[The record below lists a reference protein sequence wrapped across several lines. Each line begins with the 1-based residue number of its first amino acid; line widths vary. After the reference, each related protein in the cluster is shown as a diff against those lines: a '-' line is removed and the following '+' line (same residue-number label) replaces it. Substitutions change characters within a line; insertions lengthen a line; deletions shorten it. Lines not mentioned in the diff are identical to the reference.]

1 MRRSQGKSSNLSP
14 AGRHGLL
21 MLATGL
27 LWCLSCGCAAITNPV
42 ANGLPARR
50 TPPDFAPD
58 KPVRDARKTI
68 PLTLLGQEAPDPYRL
83 DTNDVLAVWIDGV
96 LGIGTQNPP
105 TAFPEKG
112 RQPPAVGY
120 PIQVLINGTVE
131 LPLVDPVPVRG
142 LSVWEA
148 QEAIRNAYIK
158 KKILQ
163 PGQERII
170 VSLMRPRQYHVVV
183 LRQESSGFQVTPE
196 GIVGGTKRGTG
207 HEVDLPAYENDVLHA
222 LAQTGGLPGLDA
234 YNEVVIERQHKM
246 LPVPLGGAVVPPP
259 GPGPE
264 VVKIP
269 LRLGPDDKPCFDPQD
284 VILHAGDVVFLEA
297 RDLDHFY
304 TGGLLPPGQF
314 VLPRDY
320 DLDVV
325 EAIALAHGPLVSGGL
340 AVSNLSGAIVA
351 PGIGGPS
358 PSLLTILRRTAGG
371 GQVPIKVD
379 LNRALRE
386 PRERILVQPGD
397 VLILQETPGEA
408 FARYFTQNFFIN
420 GVFKIFLGEDGVASA
435 TVNNAPAIPFGTS
448 STAVVV
454 PAAVTP
460 R

>member
-1 MRRSQGKSSNLSP
+1 MWKR
-14 AGRHGLL
+14 LL
-21 MLATGL
+21 AWSEQSRFRCWILATCWFAAVSGA
-27 LWCLSCGCAAITNPV
+27 CCSSGCAAITNPV
-42 ANGLPARR
+42 ANGLPVRR
-50 TPPDFAPD
+50 TPSEFAPD
-58 KPVRDARKTI
+58 KPVKDVRKTI
-68 PLTLLGQEAPDPYRL
+68 PLPLLGQEAPNPYRL
-83 DTNDVLAVWIDGV
+83 DAGDVVAVWIEGI
-96 LGIGTQNPP
+96 LGAGTQNPP
-105 TAFPEKG
+105 TTFPEKG

-120 PIQVLINGTVE
+120 PVQVLNTGMLE
-131 LPLVDPVPVRG
+131 LPLVDPIPVRG
-142 LSVWEA
+142 LTVSEVQA
-148 QEAIRNAYIK
+148 AIRDAYIK

-170 VSLMRPRQYHVVV
+170 VSLLRPRLYHVVV
-183 LRQESSGFQVTPE
+183 IRQESSGFQVTPE

-234 YNEVVIERQHKM
+234 YNEVIIERRPQS
-246 LPVPLGGAVVPPP
+246 PPTSPDVASPPP
-259 GPGPE
+259 GPGPAI
-264 VVKIP
+264 VRIP
-269 LRLGPDDKPCFDPQD
+269 LRLGPGERPCFDPRDTVLQT
-284 VILHAGDVVFLEA
+284 GDVVFLEA
-297 RDLDHFY
+297 RDYDHFY

-320 DLDVV
+320 DLDVI
-325 EAIALAHGPLVSGGL
+325 EAIAQVHGPLISGGL
-340 AVSNLSGAIVA
+340 AVSNLSGSLIA

-371 GQVPIKVD
+371 GQVPIRVD

-386 PRERILVQPGD
+386 PRERILVQAGD

-420 GVFKIFLGEDGVASA
+420 GVFKLFNGADGVGSA
-435 TVNNAPAIPFGTS
+435 TINNAPAIPFGTS

-454 PAAVTP
+454 PTPAV